1 MFARNWGGQLSALPP
16 HFHVTSQPF
25 EGIAGPSRRTS
36 SLRMPSFE
44 LSLYADYFQFYI
56 QDEGAEGDLS
66 EAWTEE
72 ASDRLVAAASGT
84 LGIGTAQ
91 TDFVP
96 VIVDILEREPN
107 DDSVE
112 WDHVVEADLDVVSGR
127 IVIAGCTDY
136 YPDAIRIAVPPGG
149 YRVRISYG
157 ALDTVAENR
166 LSGDDHYRLQLW
178 RGPPAGVRVLK
189 RRSK

>member
-1 MFARNWGGQLSALPP
+1 
-16 HFHVTSQPF
+16 
-25 EGIAGPSRRTS
+25 
-36 SLRMPSFE
+36 MPSFE
-44 LSLYADYFQFYI
+44 LLLFADYFQFYV
-56 QDEGAEGDLS
+56 QDDGAEGDLS

-72 ASDRLVAAASGT
+72 AVDRLLAVAPGT

-91 TDFVP
+91 TCSFVP

-107 DDSVE
+107 DDSAD
-112 WDHVVEADLDVVSGR
+112 WDHVVEAGLDVASGR

-136 YPDAIRIAVPPGG
+136 LPDAVRIEVAPGG
-149 YRVRISYG
+149 YRARISYG

-178 RGPPAGVRVLK
+178 PGTQAGVRILK